1 MLAVAFATVATTACF
16 TALAHGLNNYWA
28 AFWPT
33 SGSQNEIAY
42 DMTIGV
48 PGGLGS
54 SEHDHI
60 AEGGKAWN
68 QETDEIL
75 FKRSG
80 DEVSNFPA
88 SNCDSHQSAIH
99 YDEIYGTAVGT
110 TIICGTGSTITG
122 FQLTLDSLVPW
133 WWSDATVPNNYFDAQ
148 AVATH
153 EFGHAAGGWTN
164 GTPERHFDENNNAAL
179 CGESVPNSDYHTMCA
194 ENRKGTNHWRSLE
207 SHDRHTFTDAYP

>member
-1 MLAVAFATVATTACF
+1 VAGATISSA
-16 TALAHGLNNYWA
+16 ALAHGLNNYWA
-28 AFWPT
+28 ASWPT
-33 SGSQNEIAY
+33 SGPQNEILY

-80 DEVSNFPA
+80 DEVANFSPGA
-88 SNCDSHQSAIH
+88 CATHQSAIH
-99 YDEIYGTAVGT
+99 YDELFGVVVGET
-110 TIICGTGSTITG
+110 VICGSGATISG

-133 WWSDATVPNNYFDAQ
+133 WWSDSTVPNNYFDAQ
-148 AVATH
+148 SVATH

-164 GTPERHFDENNNAAL
+164 GTPEKHFDENNYAAL

-194 ENRKGTNHWRSLE
+194 GNRKGTNHWRSVEL
-207 SHDRHTFTDAYP
+207 HDRHTFADAYP